1 VYGKIRNA
9 AGSPESG
16 LQHVQLFSSAINGV
30 AIAGSLG
37 AIPVLQ
43 KIIAALPGNFPAAV
57 FIIQHIP
64 PSQDCVSRLTP
75 VLRRS
80 SALPIKWAEN
90 GDSVRAGQIYIA
102 PQDNHLVLGP
112 DGRFVLFPSG
122 KINFVRPSADPL
134 FHSLAVQFGK
144 RLIGVV
150 LSGLGQDAAEGAG
163 SIRDFGGQLIVQD
176 RLTATAFG
184 MPSAT
189 LAATGADF
197 VLPAEKIA
205 TVLLDLLMPGASF

>member
-1 VYGKIRNA
+1 MYGNLHSTA
-9 AGSPESG
+9 ESSTSDI
-16 LQHVQLFSSAINGV
+16 QLFSSAINGV

-37 AIPVLQ
+37 AIPVLK

-57 FIIQHIP
+57 FVIQHIP
-64 PSQDCVSRLTP
+64 PSKRCLSHLTA
-75 VLRRS
+75 VLRPC
-80 SALPIKWAEN
+80 SALPIKWAES
-90 GDSVRAGQIYIA
+90 GDFVRAGQIYVA

-112 DGRFVLFPSG
+112 AGRFVLFPTRE
-122 KINFVRPSADPL
+122 INFVRPSADPL

-150 LSGLGQDAAEGAG
+150 LSGLGRDAAEGAA

-184 MPSAT
+184 MPAAT

-197 VLPAEKIA
+197 VFPPEKIA
-205 TVLLDLLMPGASF
+205 PALIDLLRASTSQ

>member
-1 VYGKIRNA
+1 MYDKLHSTAEYPDWQI
-9 AGSPESG
+9 
-16 LQHVQLFSSAINGV
+16 QHVQLFSSPINGV

-43 KIIAALPGNFPAAV
+43 KIITALPGNFPAAV

-64 PSQDCVSRLTP
+64 PSDRFVSCLTAL
-75 VLRRS
+75 LRRG
-80 SALPIKWAEN
+80 SALPIKWAED
-90 GDSVRAGQIYIA
+90 GDVVRAGQIYVA

-112 DGRFVLFPSG
+112 DGRFMLLPSHA
-122 KINFVRPSADPL
+122 INFVRPSADPL

-176 RLTATAFG
+176 RLSATAFG
-184 MPSAT
+184 MPAAT

-197 VLPAEKIA
+197 VFPPEKIA
-205 TVLLDLLMPGASF
+205 TALIDLLMPSTS

>member
-1 VYGKIRNA
+1 VYGKLHNA
-9 AGSPESG
+9 AGSPDSA

-30 AIAGSLG
+30 AIAGSFG
-37 AIPVLQ
+37 AIPVLK
-43 KIIAALPGNFPAAV
+43 KIIAVLPGNFPAAV
-57 FIIQHIP
+57 FVIQHIP
-64 PSQDCVSRLTP
+64 PSKRCLSRLTA
-75 VLRRS
+75 VLRPY
-80 SALPIKWAEN
+80 SALPIKWAES
-90 GDSVRAGQIYIA
+90 GDFVRAGQIYVA

-112 DGRFVLFPSG
+112 DGRFVLFPTSE
-122 KINFVRPSADPL
+122 INFVRPSADPL

-176 RLTATAFG
+176 RLTAAAFG
-184 MPSAT
+184 MPAAT

-197 VLPAEKIA
+197 VFPPEKIA
-205 TVLLDLLMPGASF
+205 TALIDLLMAGTA